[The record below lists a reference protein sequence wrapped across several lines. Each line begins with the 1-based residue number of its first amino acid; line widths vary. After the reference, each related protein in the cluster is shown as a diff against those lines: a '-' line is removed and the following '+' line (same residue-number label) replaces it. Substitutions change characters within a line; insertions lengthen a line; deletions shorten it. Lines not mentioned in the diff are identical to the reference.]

1 MHMSGTQNIKM
12 NLMDKKEMIKMVPY
26 YRNYNGSVDL
36 VSDKEFKITGNYN
49 ITSRDCCVSVS
60 GSSAY
65 TVTLPTAVG
74 ISGKVYVI
82 KSNMSTGILLTV
94 ATTSSQTI
102 DGVTTKSLARF
113 DALKVI
119 SNGSN
124 WEIF

>member
-1 MHMSGTQNIKM
+1 M
-12 NLMDKKEMIKMVPY
+12 N
-26 YRNYNGSVDL
+26 
-36 VSDKEFKITGNYN
+36 
-49 ITSRDCCVSVS
+49 
-60 GSSAY
+60 
-65 TVTLPTAVG
+65 
-74 ISGKVYVI
+74 
-82 KSNMSTGILLTV
+82 TGILLTV